1 MIKVKT
7 KNGQMLVCQDPQCK
21 TKKNVQRKTN
31 ARCPNCHKKMTLF
44 GRGKDAVYRCVCG
57 HTETQAQMDK
67 RHKNKK
73 SDKVNKKDLK
83 KYMGNDEGLEN
94 NPFQD
99 ALKGLKF

>member
-1 MIKVKT
+1 
-7 KNGQMLVCQDPQCK
+7 MLVCQDPQCK

-73 SDKVNKKDLK
+73 DLK
-83 KYMGNDEGLEN
+83 KYMNNDEGIEN